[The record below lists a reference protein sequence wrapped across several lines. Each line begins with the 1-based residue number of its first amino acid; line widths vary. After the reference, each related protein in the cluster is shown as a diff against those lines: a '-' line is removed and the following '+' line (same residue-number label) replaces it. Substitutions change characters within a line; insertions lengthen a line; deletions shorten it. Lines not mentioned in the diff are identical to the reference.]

1 MHVRPTRPAVVR
13 NGDHEDDGF
22 DRGAPAEQLGADA
35 VQPTAG
41 PAKRT
46 GRRSRRSR
54 HRFDTWRRKQRVSSF
69 ELSESATGVP
79 SGSTAHLLLLQ
90 KPEKEQATKFEV
102 LSTCPA
108 DEQPVPQ
115 LESDTEDPELK
126 GLASLAECKCCP
138 GCGAKADF
146 LECEFCGAWMC
157 DQCLGEHIWLNH
169 FQAERLREHTRRDQ
183 CAYGSHF
190 STP

>member
-1 MHVRPTRPAVVR
+1 M
-13 NGDHEDDGF
+13 
-22 DRGAPAEQLGADA
+22 
-35 VQPTAG
+35 
-41 PAKRT
+41 
-46 GRRSRRSR
+46 
-54 HRFDTWRRKQRVSSF
+54 SSF

-79 SGSTAHLLLLQ
+79 SGSTAHLLPLQ

-138 GCGAKADF
+138 VCGASISFAHYARK
-146 LECEFCGAWMC
+146 
-157 DQCLGEHIWLNH
+157 
-169 FQAERLREHTRRDQ
+169 
-183 CAYGSHF
+183 
-190 STP
+190 